1 MLTNEP
7 GSEKDPFVASQRY
20 TLALYDRD
28 WDAAERAALVLSQKR
43 SLQWS
48 FPQLGRD
55 FWVGFVAR
63 LKGDETSARAAF
75 MRARAQQEEE
85 IRGKP
90 DRVVLLSELG
100 LIDAGLGRKE
110 EALNEGRRAIELGS
124 SIKDSFTE
132 PYVKMCFAIICA
144 WTGERELALGQ
155 LEAFT
160 KAPGYH
166 TYGNL
171 RLSPLWD
178 PLRRDPRFE
187 KIVASLAA
195 KETVSK

>member
-1 MLTNEP
+1 APVLT
-7 GSEKDPFVASQRY
+7 
-20 TLALYDRD
+20 
-28 WDAAERAALVLSQKR
+28 QKR

-55 FWVGFVAR
+55 SWVGVVAR
-63 LKGDETSARAAF
+63 LKGDEASARAAF
-75 MRARAQQEEE
+75 IRARAQQEEE
-85 IRGKP
+85 IRVQP

-110 EALNEGRRAIELGS
+110 EALNEGRRAMELDPDA
-124 SIKDSFTE
+124 KDEFTE
-132 PYVKMCFAIICA
+132 PAMCFAIICA

-155 LEAFT
+155 LEALT

-171 RLSPLWD
+171 RLNPMWD
-178 PLRRDPRFE
+178 PLRGDPRFE
-187 KIVASLAA
+187 KIVAS
-195 KETVSK
+195 